1 MLFALNGLIGC
12 PVAAADGDI
21 GSVKD
26 FLFDDRSWKVRWMA
40 VGVGH
45 WLPGR
50 QVLIHPSAIA
60 PLEVPPKPAL
70 PMISFGGTL
79 TVSVHLSRQ
88 QIEKSPEAREDEP
101 VTRQL
106 ESSLYDFYGWDP
118 FWGASHFGGDAI
130 VTRPSGRPNPAEVA
144 EGRAE
149 DADAPPGDPHLGS
162 VSDVKG
168 YAVHA
173 TDGDL
178 GHVENILAD
187 DANWDIRYLIIATRN
202 WLPGKLVQL
211 APYAVTA
218 IDWPERRV
226 SVNVARDRVRSAPN
240 WDPLAMTD
248 KVAEQSLHRHFGWPG
263 YRW

>member
-1 MLFALNGLIGC
+1 M
-12 PVAAADGDI
+12 
-21 GSVKD
+21 
-26 FLFDDRSWKVRWMA
+26 
-40 VGVGH
+40 
-45 WLPGR
+45 
-50 QVLIHPSAIA
+50 
-60 PLEVPPKPAL
+60 
-70 PMISFGGTL
+70 
-79 TVSVHLSRQ
+79 
-88 QIEKSPEAREDEP
+88 
-101 VTRQL
+101 
-106 ESSLYDFYGWDP
+106 
-118 FWGASHFGGDAI
+118 
-130 VTRPSGRPNPAEVA
+130 TRPSGRPNPAEVA

-226 SVNVARDRVRSAPN
+226 SVNVARDRVRSAPD